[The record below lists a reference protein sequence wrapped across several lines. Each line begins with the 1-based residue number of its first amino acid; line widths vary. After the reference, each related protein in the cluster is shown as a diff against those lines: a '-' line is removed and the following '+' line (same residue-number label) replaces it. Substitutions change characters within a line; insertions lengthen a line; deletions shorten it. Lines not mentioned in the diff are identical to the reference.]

1 MGYNREIERS
11 QYNVHQCSF
20 HGTKEDTC
28 VTVDVTP
35 KVWNLFFMGT
45 VEMTQFKNHTLHVG
59 KESVLKP
66 KYWLL

>member
-11 QYNVHQCSF
+11 QYNVRQCSF

-35 KVWNLFFMGT
+35 KVWNLFFHGNCGNDT
-45 VEMTQFKNHTLHVG
+45 VQ
-59 KESVLKP
+59 KP
-66 KYWLL
+66 YAARRKRERAEA